1 MPYRTLRQK
10 IGQLFLIG
18 FAGDTLSKNNP
29 IITDIEDE
37 HLGGVI
43 LFDRFLAN
51 RQDNHN
57 IISAKQLERLTGDLQ
72 KLAGG
77 HLLIAVDQEG
87 GKVNRFRK
95 ERGFPVTATA
105 AELGSMPSIQAT
117 ITSARQTARMLR
129 SAGINLNLAPVVDIN
144 VNKNNPIIGR
154 YGRSFSENGRKVA
167 THAAAWITEHRKE
180 GVQCC
185 LKHFPGHGSS
195 DCDSHL
201 GFVDLT
207 LSWSKSELEPY
218 RLLIDSGQAEAIM
231 VGHLMNKNF
240 DTIYPATLSRAT
252 LHELLREELHFTGLI
267 VSDDMQMKAITNHY
281 GLEEACC
288 KALSA
293 GIDLLIIGNNLIHD
307 CGILAKI
314 KNAVEKAV
322 HRGEISEQR
331 IEEAFGFVQRFK
343 QSLTIPR
350 RTATD

>member
-10 IGQLFLIG
+10 IGQLFLLG
-18 FAGDTLSKNNP
+18 LAGDTLLPNNP
-29 IITDIEDE
+29 IIADIEKE

-43 LFDRFLAN
+43 LFDRFLAH
-51 RQDNHN
+51 RQDTHN
-57 IISAKQLERLTGDLQ
+57 IISAKQLLRLTGDLQ

-77 HLLIAVDQEG
+77 RLLIAVDQEG

-95 ERGFPVTATA
+95 ERGFPITATA
-105 AELGSMPSIQAT
+105 AELGSMPNIQAT
-117 ITSARQTARMLR
+117 IASARQTARMLHT
-129 SAGINLNLAPVVDIN
+129 AGINVNLAPVVDIN

-154 YGRSFSENGRKVA
+154 YGRSFSENGQTVA
-167 THAAAWITEHRKE
+167 AHAAAWIKEHREE
-180 GVQCC
+180 GVRCC

-195 DCDSHL
+195 ESDSHL
-201 GFVDLT
+201 GFVDLS

-218 RLLIDSGQAEAIM
+218 RLLIDSGDAEAIM
-231 VGHLMNKNF
+231 VGHLMNRNL
-240 DTIYPATLSRAT
+240 DTIYPATLSKAT

-307 CGILAKI
+307 PGILPKI
-314 KNAVEKAV
+314 KDAVEEAV
-322 HRGEISEQR
+322 HRGNISERR
-331 IEEAFGFVQRFK
+331 IEEAFGFVQKFK
-343 QSLTIPR
+343 LSLTNL
-350 RTATD
+350 